1 MRSIA
6 VALLTETE
14 TRLTNTAAAL
24 DNSRPA
30 ELTAQAVQQVSA
42 AERVLPEELTID
54 PVAEELEISE
64 QATVPVVGQVPAIV
78 RVAEPDSMRARE
90 RGLAPA
96 GAVRV
101 WVLDPVPARALVSAA
116 VETTLVIAVSHRV
129 RALVRAATLLAAM
142 DSAETLRDRPAAEEV
157 IVWAG
162 VASAVEDAVVA
173 AAEEAGVEAEDKQTD
188 RILGERSADTT
199 LSKSR

>member
-6 VALLTETE
+6 AALLTETE
-14 TRLTNTAAAL
+14 TLLTNTAAAL

-30 ELTAQAVQQVSA
+30 ELTAPAVQQVWPV
-42 AERVLPEELTID
+42 ERVLPEEQAID
-54 PVAEELEISE
+54 PAAEELEISE
-64 QATVPVVGQVPAIV
+64 QVIVPVVGQVRAIV
-78 RVAEPDSMRARE
+78 RVAEPDSMRAQE

-96 GAVRV
+96 VAVRV

-116 VETTLVIAVSHRV
+116 VEATLVIAVSHRV

-142 DSAETLRDRPAAEEV
+142 DSAETLRDRPAPEEV

-199 LSKSR
+199 V

>member
-1 MRSIA
+1 M
-6 VALLTETE
+6 
-14 TRLTNTAAAL
+14 
-24 DNSRPA
+24 
-30 ELTAQAVQQVSA
+30 
-42 AERVLPEELTID
+42 
-54 PVAEELEISE
+54 
-64 QATVPVVGQVPAIV
+64 
-78 RVAEPDSMRARE
+78 

-162 VASAVEDAVVA
+162 VASAVEDAVVE

-188 RILGERSADTT
+188 RILGKRSADTT
-199 LSKSR
+199 LSKSQ